1 MVVGLFWIKTT
12 HKLCSFA
19 DFCIGPYNLTT
30 LFAKGFGII
39 CQECDLL
46 TKITQNDKGKKKK
59 VPQSLF
65 PNLFPIELSVLFLL
79 KYSCSIEAKL
89 WHPYSCWVS
98 WYAEGTLCE
107 QERARFWH
115 FCCCCAL
122 CLQDSHKLDFLI
134 FLLFFFFSPRLEGLK
149 LTSSVQ
155 TPNLL
160 CLKRILKISP
170 HVLR

>member
-1 MVVGLFWIKTT
+1 MI
-12 HKLCSFA
+12 
-19 DFCIGPYNLTT
+19 
-30 LFAKGFGII
+30 
-39 CQECDLL
+39 
-46 TKITQNDKGKKKK
+46 KGKKKK

-134 FLLFFFFSPRLEGLK
+134 FLLFFFFPKVGRFE
-149 LTSSVQ
+149 V
-155 TPNLL
+155 NL
-160 CLKRILKISP
+160 ISP
-170 HVLR
+170 DTKSVVLEKNFKDISSCSQVSINKKQRIDYQKKMNWFVLLLGCLANI